1 MSLMSKIADIH
12 GDIQLLVH
20 ESKLPTLN
28 DLLDKQTDFL
38 FEQIA
43 ELEKE
48 VIDQRLGYEAYAED
62 YENAALQI
70 TELEKERE
78 WISVDDYL
86 PKTTMSVLVTDG
98 NKVGALTYVKY
109 VNGTGKWTGNSEHIT
124 AWMLKPKSPRELKE
138 QVK

>member
-38 FEQIA
+38 FERIA

-48 VIDQRLGYEAYAED
+48 RDETSPLLKKLLYCCEGLRCDYSEENYGDAKNWLPHIDSAYGKYRDEIDDIEA
-62 YENAALQI
+62 
-70 TELEKERE
+70 
-78 WISVDDYL
+78 
-86 PKTTMSVLVTDG
+86 
-98 NKVGALTYVKY
+98 
-109 VNGTGKWTGNSEHIT
+109 
-124 AWMLKPKSPRELKE
+124 LKE
-138 QVK
+138 KVK